1 MRPLSRPTTSPPSPS
16 RGRRL
21 RALAAVAIASAL
33 LAAAGCGGSSGGQS
47 ANGEVT
53 LRFNWWGSDTRHK
66 LTQQVIDAF
75 QKDHPNIK
83 VKGEFGEWA
92 GYWDKLATTVAAN
105 DAPDVIQMDEKY
117 LREYA
122 DRGALLDLKKAD
134 GLDTSK
140 FQPDTLGAGEF
151 DGGLYGLNAGI
162 NAFTIVAN
170 PAVFKAAGV
179 ALPDDKTWTWDQYTQ
194 LAQQISAKLNGKGWG
209 TAAPGIN
216 DASLNM
222 WARQHGQSLFTKDGK
237 LGVSKEDLTDF
248 WSNLVKMQDAK
259 ATPSAA
265 FTAQD
270 MNAPLDQS
278 GMATGKLAMGY
289 AWSNQLN
296 ALSKASGQQLKLLR
310 LPSVAGKASENGS
323 YYKGSMFWS
332 ISSRTKHPKEAA
344 EFVNYLANSPAAGNI
359 LLAER
364 GVPPNTE
371 IRAAVASKLQPA
383 DAASAAFIQTIGS
396 ELGEPSPAPPVG
408 GGQVEKI
415 IQRYTTE
422 VMFARMKPDQA
433 AQKFID
439 EVNGELAK

>member
-1 MRPLSRPTTSPPSPS
+1 MRPLIRTVSRTGPH
-16 RGRRL
+16 RRL
-21 RALAAVAIASAL
+21 RALAAVAIAATMLATSA
-33 LAAAGCGGSSGGQS
+33 CGGDSGGGAS
-47 ANGEVT
+47 ADGEVT

-66 LTQQVIDAF
+66 ITQEVIDAF
-75 QKDHPNIK
+75 QKENPNIK
-83 VKGEFGEWA
+83 IKGEYGEWS

-134 GLDTSK
+134 GLDTGK
-140 FQPDTLGAGEF
+140 FEPDSLGAGEF
-151 DGGLYGLNAGI
+151 DGGLYGLSAGI

-179 ALPDDKTWTWDQYTQ
+179 PMPDDKTWTWDQYTQ
-194 LAQQISAKLNGKGWG
+194 IAAQITTKLNGKGWG
-209 TAAPGIN
+209 TGAYGTN

-222 WARQHGQSLFTKDGK
+222 WARQHGESLFTKDGK
-237 LGVSKEDLTDF
+237 VGVTPEGVTEFYTYL
-248 WSNLVKMQDAK
+248 LKMRDAK
-259 ATPSAA
+259 ATPSAE

-270 MNAPLDQS
+270 MNAPLDQG
-278 GMATGKLAMGY
+278 GMATGKLAMSY
-289 AWSNQLN
+289 SWSNQLN

-310 LPSVAGKASENGS
+310 LPSVNGKATENGA

-332 ISSRTKHPKEAA
+332 ISSRSKHPKEAA
-344 EFVNYLANSPAAGNI
+344 KFVNFLANNSAAGNL

-371 IRAAVASKLQPA
+371 IRAAVATKLQPA
-383 DAASAAFIQTIGS
+383 DASSQAFIQEIAK
-396 ELGEPSPAPPVG
+396 ELGEPSSPPPVG

-422 VMFARMKPDQA
+422 VMFGRQKPDQA
-433 AQKFID
+433 AKAFID
-439 EVNGELAK
+439 EVNGELK

>member
-1 MRPLSRPTTSPPSPS
+1 MRPLFRPTAAPP
-16 RGRRL
+16 RRRL
-21 RALAAVAIASAL
+21 RALAAAALAAVL
-33 LAAAGCGGSSGGQS
+33 LAASACGGDSGGAS

-53 LRFNWWGSDTRHK
+53 LRFTWWGSDTRHK
-66 LTQQVIDAF
+66 ITQQVIDAF
-75 QKDHPNIK
+75 EKDHPKIK
-83 VKGEFGEWA
+83 IKGEFGEWA

-105 DAPDVIQMDEKY
+105 DAPDIIQMDEKY

-122 DRGALLDLKKAD
+122 DRGALLDLKKAA

-140 FQPDTLGAGEF
+140 FEPDTLAAGEF
-151 DGGLYGLNAGI
+151 DNGLYGLNAGI

-179 ALPDDKTWTWDQYTQ
+179 ALPDDTTWTWDQYRR
-194 LAQQISAKLNGKGWG
+194 LAQEITKKSNGKAFG
-209 TAAPGIN
+209 TGAYGTS

-237 LGVSKEDLTDF
+237 LGVTKEGLTEF
-248 WSNLVKMQDAK
+248 WSSLVKMQEAQ
-259 ATPSAA
+259 AIPSAA
-265 FTAQD
+265 FVSQD
-270 MNAPLDQS
+270 MSAPLDQS
-278 GMATGKLAMGY
+278 GMATGKLAMSF

-310 LPSVAGKASENGS
+310 LPSVTGKASENGS

-344 EFVNYLANSPAAGNI
+344 EFVSYLANNQTAGGL

-371 IRAAVASKLQPA
+371 IRAAVAPKLKPA
-383 DAASAAFIQTIGS
+383 DAASQKFIQTIAK
-396 ELGEPSPAPPVG
+396 ELGEPSPPPPVG

-415 IQRYTTE
+415 EQRYTTE
-422 VMFARMKPDQA
+422 VLFGRLKPDQA
-433 AQKFID
+433 AQRFID
-439 EVNGELAK
+439 EVNGELNK

>member
-1 MRPLSRPTTSPPSPS
+1 MRLSSHRWS
-16 RGRRL
+16 
-21 RALAAVAIASAL
+21 RALAAAAIATTL
-33 LAAAGCGGSSGGQS
+33 LAASACGGSSGGPS
-47 ANGEVT
+47 ANGQVT
-53 LRFNWWGSDTRHK
+53 LRFTWWGSDTRHK
-66 LTQQVIDAF
+66 LTQQVIDSF
-75 QKDHPNIK
+75 QQEHPNIK
-83 VKGEFGEWA
+83 VKGEYGEWA

-122 DRGALLDLKKAD
+122 DRGALLDLKKTN
-134 GLDTSK
+134 GLDTGK
-140 FQPDTLGAGEF
+140 FEPDTLAAGEF
-151 DGGLYGLNAGI
+151 DDGLYGLNAGI

-170 PAVFKAAGV
+170 PALFKAAGV
-179 ALPDDKTWTWDQYTQ
+179 PLPDDKTWTWDQYTQ
-194 LAQQISAKLNGKGWG
+194 IAQEISAKLNGKGWG
-209 TAAPGIN
+209 TSAYGTV

-222 WARQHGQSLFTKDGK
+222 WARQRGQSLFTKDGK
-237 LGVSKEDLTDF
+237 LGVSKEVLTDF

-265 FTAQD
+265 FSSQD
-270 MNAPLDQS
+270 ISAPLDQS
-278 GMATGKLAMGY
+278 GLATGKVAMSY

-296 ALSKASGQQLKLLR
+296 AYSKAAGQQLKLLR
-310 LPSVAGKASENGS
+310 LPSVSGKATENGS

-332 ISSRTKHPKEAA
+332 ISSRSKHPKEAA

-383 DAASAAFIQTIGS
+383 DAASQAFIQAIS
-396 ELGEPSPAPPVG
+396 KELGEPSPPPPVG

-415 IQRYTTE
+415 IQRYTTD
-422 VMFARMKPDQA
+422 VMFARLKPDQA
-433 AQKFID
+433 AQQFID
-439 EVNGELAK
+439 EVNGELNK

>member
-1 MRPLSRPTTSPPSPS
+1 MRPLPRLTAPP
-16 RGRRL
+16 RRRV
-21 RALAAVAIASAL
+21 RALAAVTMAAAL
-33 LAAAGCGGSSGGQS
+33 LATSACGGDSGGGGGDS
-47 ANGEVT
+47 ASGEVT

-66 LTQQVIDAF
+66 ITQQVIDSF
-75 QKDHPNIK
+75 QKENPNIK
-83 VKGEFGEWA
+83 IKGEFGEWA

-134 GLDTSK
+134 GLDTAK
-140 FQPDTLGAGEF
+140 FEPDTLAAGEF
-151 DGGLYGLNAGI
+151 DDGLYGLNAGI

-179 ALPDDKTWTWDQYTQ
+179 AIPDDTTWTWDEYG
-194 LAQQISAKLNGKGWG
+194 AVSAEISQKLNGKGWG
-209 TAAPGIN
+209 TAAYGTN

-222 WARQHGQSLFTKDGK
+222 WARQQGESLFTEDGK
-237 LGVSKEDLTDF
+237 LGISKDKLTQY
-248 WSNLVKMQDAK
+248 WTNLLALQASK
-259 ATPSAA
+259 ATPSAE
-265 FTAQD
+265 FTSQG
-270 MNAPLDQS
+270 MTAPLDQS
-278 GMATGKLAMGY
+278 GMATGKLAMSY

-310 LPSVAGKASENGS
+310 LPSATGKASENGS

-332 ISSRTKHPKEAA
+332 ISSRSKHPAEAA
-344 EFVNYLANSPAAGNI
+344 KFVSYLANNTTAGNL

-371 IRAAVASKLQPA
+371 IRTAVATKLQPA
-383 DAASAAFIQTIGS
+383 DAASQAFIQAIAK
-396 ELGEPSPAPPVG
+396 ELGKPSPPPPVG

-422 VMFARMKPDQA
+422 VLFGRLSPGDA
-433 AQKFID
+433 AQKFLD
-439 EVNGELAK
+439 EMNGELAK

>member
-1 MRPLSRPTTSPPSPS
+1 MRTSKAP
-16 RGRRL
+16 RVL
-21 RALAAVAIASAL
+21 RAVAAVALASAL
-33 LAAAGCGGSSGGQS
+33 LAASACGGDSGGGGN
-47 ANGEVT
+47 ADGEVT

-66 LTQQVIDAF
+66 ITQQVIDSF
-75 QKDHPNIK
+75 QAEHPKIK
-83 VKGEFGEWA
+83 IKGEYGEWA

-105 DAPDVIQMDEKY
+105 DAPDIIQMDEKY

-134 GLDTSK
+134 GLDTGK
-140 FQPDTLGAGEF
+140 FEPDTLGAGEF

-179 ALPDDKTWTWDQYTQ
+179 PLPDDKTWTWDQYTQ
-194 LAQQISAKLNGKGWG
+194 LAAQITGKLNGKGWG
-209 TAAPGIN
+209 TAAYGTN

-237 LGVSKEDLTDF
+237 LGVTQEGLTEY
-248 WSNLVKMQDAK
+248 WTNLRKMQEAK
-259 ATPSAA
+259 ATPTAE

-270 MNAPLDQS
+270 ISAPLDQS

-310 LPSVAGKASENGS
+310 LPSVSGKASENGA

-332 ISSRTKHPKEAA
+332 ISSRSKHPKEAA
-344 EFVNYLANSPAAGNI
+344 EFVSYLANNTTAGGL

-383 DAASAAFIQTIGS
+383 DASSQAFIQEIAA
-396 ELGEPSPAPPVG
+396 ELGEPSPPPPVG

-422 VMFARMKPDQA
+422 VMFARQQPDQA
-433 AQKFID
+433 AKGFID
-439 EVNGELAK
+439 EVNGELNK

>member
-1 MRPLSRPTTSPPSPS
+1 MRPLIRTVSS
-16 RGRRL
+16 RGSRRRL
-21 RALAAVAIASAL
+21 RAVAAVAIAASL
-33 LAAAGCGGSSGGQS
+33 LAASACGGDSGGGAS
-47 ANGEVT
+47 ADGEVT

-66 LTQQVIDAF
+66 ITQEVIDSF
-75 QKDHPNIK
+75 QKDHPKIK
-83 VKGEFGEWA
+83 IKGEYGEWS

-105 DAPDVIQMDEKY
+105 DAPDIIQMDEKY

-122 DRGALLDLKKAD
+122 DRGALLDLKKAE
-134 GLDTSK
+134 GLDTGK
-140 FQPDTLGAGEF
+140 FEPDTLGAGEF

-179 ALPDDKTWTWDQYTQ
+179 PMPDDKTWTWDQYTQ
-194 LAQQISAKLNGKGWG
+194 IAAQITTKLNGKGWG
-209 TAAPGIN
+209 TGAYGTN

-237 LGVSKEDLTDF
+237 LGVTPEGVTEF
-248 WSNLVKMQDAK
+248 YTNLLKMRDAK
-259 ATPSAA
+259 ATPSAE
-265 FTAQD
+265 FTSQD
-270 MNAPLDQS
+270 MNAPLDQG
-278 GMATGKLAMGY
+278 GMATGKLAMSY
-289 AWSNQLN
+289 SWSNQLN

-310 LPSVAGKASENGS
+310 LPSVTGKSSENGA

-332 ISSRTKHPKEAA
+332 ISSRSKHPKEAA
-344 EFVNYLANSPAAGNI
+344 EFVNYLANSPAAGNL

-371 IRAAVASKLQPA
+371 IRATVAPNLKPA
-383 DAASAAFIQTIGS
+383 DAASHAFIQEIS
-396 ELGEPSPAPPVG
+396 KELGEPSPPPPVG

-422 VMFARMKPDQA
+422 VLFGRQKPDQA
-433 AQKFID
+433 AKAFID
-439 EVNGELAK
+439 EVNGEIK

>member
-1 MRPLSRPTTSPPSPS
+1 MRPLPRPTAAPP
-16 RGRRL
+16 RRRL
-21 RALAAVAIASAL
+21 LALAATALAAVL
-33 LAAAGCGGSSGGQS
+33 LAASACGGGSGGAS

-66 LTQQVIDAF
+66 ITQQVIDAF
-75 QKDHPNIK
+75 EKDHPKIK
-83 VKGEFGEWA
+83 IKGEFGEWA

-105 DAPDVIQMDEKY
+105 DAPDIIQMDEKY

-140 FQPDTLGAGEF
+140 FEPDTLAAGEF
-151 DGGLYGLNAGI
+151 DNGLYGLNAGI
-162 NAFTIVAN
+162 NAFTLVAN

-179 ALPDDKTWTWDQYTQ
+179 ALPDDATWTWDQYRQ
-194 LAQQISAKLNGKGWG
+194 LAQEITKKSNGKTFG
-209 TAAPGIN
+209 TGAYGTS

-237 LGVSKEDLTDF
+237 LGVTKDGLTEF
-248 WSNLVKMQDAK
+248 WSSLVKMQEVQAI
-259 ATPSAA
+259 PSAA
-265 FTAQD
+265 FVSQD
-270 MNAPLDQS
+270 MSAPLDQS
-278 GMATGKLAMGY
+278 GMATGKLAMSF

-310 LPSVAGKASENGS
+310 LPSVTGRASENGS

-344 EFVNYLANSPAAGNI
+344 EFVSYLANNQTAGNL

-371 IRAAVASKLQPA
+371 IRAAVASKLKPA
-383 DAASAAFIQTIGS
+383 DAASQKFIQTIAK
-396 ELGEPSPAPPVG
+396 ELGEPSPPPPVG

-415 IQRYTTE
+415 EQRYTTE
-422 VMFARMKPDQA
+422 VLFGRLKPDQA
-433 AQKFID
+433 AQRFVD
-439 EVNGELAK
+439 EVDGQLNK

>member
-1 MRPLSRPTTSPPSPS
+1 MPLTRKT
-16 RGRRL
+16 L
-21 RALAAVAIASAL
+21 HAVAAVAIASTL
-33 LAAAGCGGSSGGQS
+33 LAASACGGSSGGPS
-47 ANGEVT
+47 AGGEVT

-66 LTQQVIDAF
+66 LTQQVIDSF
-75 QKDHPNIK
+75 QQEHPKIK
-83 VKGEFGEWA
+83 IKGEYGEWA

-134 GLDTSK
+134 GLDTGK
-140 FQPDTLGAGEF
+140 FEPDTLAAGEF

-194 LAQQISAKLNGKGWG
+194 LASQITTKLNGKGWG
-209 TAAPGIN
+209 TAAYGTN

-237 LGVSKEDLTDF
+237 LGVTPEGLTEY
-248 WSNLVKMQDAK
+248 WTNLRKMQDAK
-259 ATPSAA
+259 ATPSAE

-310 LPSVAGKASENGS
+310 LPSVTGKASENGA

-332 ISSRTKHPKEAA
+332 ISSRSKHPKEAA
-344 EFVNYLANSPAAGNI
+344 EFVNYLANSTTAGNV

-371 IRAAVASKLQPA
+371 LRSAVESKLQPA
-383 DAASAAFIQTIGS
+383 DAASLAFIQGIAG
-396 ELGEPSPAPPVG
+396 ELGEPSPPPPVG

-422 VMFARMKPDQA
+422 VMFGRQKPDQA
-433 AQKFID
+433 AKAFID
-439 EVNGELAK
+439 EVNGELTK

>member
-1 MRPLSRPTTSPPSPS
+1 MRTTKAP
-16 RGRRL
+16 RVL
-21 RALAAVAIASAL
+21 RAVAAVALASAL
-33 LAAAGCGGSSGGQS
+33 LAASACGGDSGGGAN

-66 LTQQVIDAF
+66 ITQQVIDSF
-75 QKDHPNIK
+75 QAEHPKIK
-83 VKGEFGEWA
+83 IKGEYGEWA

-134 GLDTSK
+134 GLDTAK
-140 FQPDTLGAGEF
+140 FEPDTLGAGEF

-179 ALPDDKTWTWDQYTQ
+179 PLPDDKTWTWEQYTQ
-194 LAQQISAKLNGKGWG
+194 IAAQITGKLNGKGWG
-209 TAAPGIN
+209 TAAYGTN

-237 LGVSKEDLTDF
+237 LGVTQEGLTEY
-248 WSNLVKMQDAK
+248 WTNLRAMQEAK
-259 ATPSAA
+259 ATPSAE

-270 MNAPLDQS
+270 MSAPLDQS

-310 LPSVAGKASENGS
+310 LPSVSGKASENGA

-332 ISSRTKHPKEAA
+332 ISSRSKHPKEAA
-344 EFVNYLANSPAAGNI
+344 EFVSYLANNSTAGGL

-383 DAASAAFIQTIGS
+383 DASSQAFIQEIAA
-396 ELGEPSPAPPVG
+396 ELGEPSPPPPVG

-422 VMFARMKPDQA
+422 VMFGRQQPGQA
-433 AQKFID
+433 AKGFID
-439 EVNGELAK
+439 EVNGELNK

>member
-1 MRPLSRPTTSPPSPS
+1 MRPLLPRSAAPR
-16 RGRRL
+16 RRL
-21 RALAAVAIASAL
+21 RTLAAVAMTSVL
-33 LAAAGCGGSSGGQS
+33 LATSACGGDSGGGES
-47 ANGEVT
+47 ADGEVVT

-66 LTQQVIDAF
+66 ITQQVIDAF
-75 QKDHPNIK
+75 QKDNPNIK
-83 VKGEFGEWA
+83 IKGEFGEWA

-122 DRGALLDLKKAD
+122 DRGALLDLKKAE
-134 GLDTSK
+134 GLDTGK
-140 FQPDTLGAGEF
+140 FEADTLGAGEF

-179 ALPDDKTWTWDQYTQ
+179 PLPDDTTWTWDQYTQ
-194 LAQQISAKLNGKGWG
+194 IAAQISAKLNGKGWG
-209 TAAPGIN
+209 TAAYGTN

-222 WARQHGQSLFTKDGK
+222 WARQHGESLFTKDGK
-237 LGVSKEDLTDF
+237 LGVTEGGVTEF
-248 WSNLVKMQDAK
+248 YQNLLKMQEAK
-259 ATPSAA
+259 ATPSAE
-265 FTAQD
+265 FTSQD
-270 MNAPLDQS
+270 MSAPLDQS
-278 GMATGKLAMGY
+278 GMATGKLAMSY

-310 LPSVAGKASENGS
+310 LPSVNGKASENGA

-332 ISSRTKHPKEAA
+332 ISARSKHPEEAA
-344 EFVNYLANSPAAGNI
+344 KFVSFLANNTAAGNL

-383 DAASAAFIQTIGS
+383 DAASQTFIQTIAQ
-396 ELGEPSPAPPVG
+396 ELGEPSPPPPVG

-422 VMFARMKPDQA
+422 VMFGRLKPDQA
-433 AQKFID
+433 AKRFI
-439 EVNGELAK
+439 EEINGELK

>member
-1 MRPLSRPTTSPPSPS
+1 MRPLPRPTAAPP
-16 RGRRL
+16 RRRL
-21 RALAAVAIASAL
+21 RALAATALAAVL
-33 LAAAGCGGSSGGQS
+33 LAASACGGGSGGAS

-66 LTQQVIDAF
+66 ITQQVIDAF
-75 QKDHPNIK
+75 EKDHPKIK
-83 VKGEFGEWA
+83 IKGEFGEWA

-105 DAPDVIQMDEKY
+105 DAPDIIQMDEKY

-140 FQPDTLGAGEF
+140 FEPDTLAAGEF
-151 DGGLYGLNAGI
+151 DNGLYGLNAGI
-162 NAFTIVAN
+162 NAFTLVAN

-179 ALPDDKTWTWDQYTQ
+179 ALPDDATWTWDQYRQ
-194 LAQQISAKLNGKGWG
+194 LAQEITKKSNGKAFG
-209 TAAPGIN
+209 TGAYGTS

-237 LGVSKEDLTDF
+237 LGVTKDGLTEF
-248 WSNLVKMQDAK
+248 WSSLVKMQEVQAI
-259 ATPSAA
+259 PSAA
-265 FTAQD
+265 FVSQD
-270 MNAPLDQS
+270 LSAPLDQS
-278 GMATGKLAMGY
+278 GMATGKLAMSF

-310 LPSVAGKASENGS
+310 LPSVTGRASENGS

-344 EFVNYLANSPAAGNI
+344 EFVSYLANNQTAGNL

-371 IRAAVASKLQPA
+371 IRAAVASKLKPA
-383 DAASAAFIQTIGS
+383 DAASQKFIQTIAK
-396 ELGEPSPAPPVG
+396 ELGEPSPPPPVG

-415 IQRYTTE
+415 EQRYTTE
-422 VMFARMKPDQA
+422 VLFGRLKPDQA
-433 AQKFID
+433 AQRFVD
-439 EVNGELAK
+439 EVDGQLNK

>member
-1 MRPLSRPTTSPPSPS
+1 MRPLSRPTAPP
-16 RGRRL
+16 GRRL
-21 RALAAVAIASAL
+21 RALAAVAMTAAL
-33 LAAAGCGGSSGGQS
+33 LAASACGGDSGGAS

-66 LTQQVIDAF
+66 ITQQVIDQF
-75 QKDHPNIK
+75 EKDHPKIK
-83 VKGEFGEWA
+83 IKGEFGEWA

-134 GLDTSK
+134 GLDTGK
-140 FQPDTLGAGEF
+140 FEPDTLSAGEF

-162 NAFTIVAN
+162 NAYTIVAN
-170 PAVFKAAGV
+170 PVVFKAAGV
-179 ALPDDKTWTWDQYTQ
+179 PLPDDKTWTWDQYSKISQ
-194 LAQQISAKLNGKGWG
+194 EISAKLNGKGWG
-209 TAAPGIN
+209 TAAYGTN

-237 LGVSKEDLTDF
+237 IGWTDL
-248 WSNLVKMQDAK
+248 LKLQEAK
-259 ATPSAA
+259 ATPSAE
-265 FTAQD
+265 FTSQD

-278 GMATGKLAMGY
+278 GMATGKLAMSY

-296 ALSKASGQQLKLLR
+296 ALSKASGVQLKVLR
-310 LPSVAGKASENGS
+310 LPSVAGKATENGA

-332 ISSRTKHPKEAA
+332 ISARTKHPKETA
-344 EFVNYLANSPAAGNI
+344 EFVSYLANSPAAGNL

-383 DAASAAFIQTIGS
+383 DAASAQFIQAISS
-396 ELGEPSPAPPVG
+396 ELGEPSPPPPVG

-422 VMFARMKPDQA
+422 VLFGRLKPDQA
-433 AQKFID
+433 ATQFL
-439 EVNGELAK
+439 EEMNGELNK

>member
-1 MRPLSRPTTSPPSPS
+1 MRLLPRPTAPP
-16 RGRRL
+16 RRRL
-21 RALAAVAIASAL
+21 RALAAIMMAGAL
-33 LAAAGCGGSSGGQS
+33 LAASACGGDSGGGAS
-47 ANGEVT
+47 ADGEVT

-66 LTQQVIDAF
+66 ITQQVIDAF
-75 QKDHPNIK
+75 EKDHPNIK
-83 VKGEFGEWA
+83 VKGEFGEWS

-105 DAPDVIQMDEKY
+105 DAPDIIQMDEKY

-140 FQPDTLGAGEF
+140 FEPDTLGAGEF

-179 ALPDDKTWTWDQYTQ
+179 PLPDDTTWTWDQYTQ
-194 LAQQISAKLNGKGWG
+194 IAQQISAKLNGKGWG
-209 TAAPGIN
+209 TAAYGTN

-222 WARQHGQSLFTKDGK
+222 WARQHGESLFTKDGK
-237 LGVSKEDLTDF
+237 LGVTKQGVTDF
-248 WSNLVKMQDAK
+248 YTNLLKMQEVK
-259 ATPSAA
+259 ATPSAE
-265 FTAQD
+265 FTSQD

-278 GMATGKLAMGY
+278 GMAIGKLAMSY

-310 LPSVAGKASENGS
+310 LPSVAGKATENGA

-332 ISSRTKHPKEAA
+332 ISARSKHPKESA
-344 EFVNYLANSPAAGNI
+344 EFVSFLANNASAGNL

-383 DAASAAFIQTIGS
+383 DAASQAFIQTIAK
-396 ELGEPSPAPPVG
+396 ELGEPSPPPPVG

-422 VMFARMKPDQA
+422 VMFGRLKPDQA
-433 AQKFID
+433 AQQFID
-439 EVNGELAK
+439 EINGELTK